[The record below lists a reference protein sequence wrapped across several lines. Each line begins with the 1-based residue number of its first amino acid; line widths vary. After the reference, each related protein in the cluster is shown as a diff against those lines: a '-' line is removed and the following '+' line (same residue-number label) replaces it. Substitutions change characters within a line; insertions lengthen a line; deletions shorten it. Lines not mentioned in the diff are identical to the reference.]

1 MSSFRSFTIL
11 KIFSDFKIWC
21 SSTIFEYLYFFGWM
35 DICMMKDNVDV
46 LLWGEFSQI
55 LFKYVQMVK
64 NNTINVENASEILR
78 KSS

>member
-1 MSSFRSFTIL
+1 MISRFGVRQRFS
-11 KIFSDFKIWC
+11 IFFCW
-21 SSTIFEYLYFFGWM
+21 L

-46 LLWGEFSQI
+46 LLWGELSQI